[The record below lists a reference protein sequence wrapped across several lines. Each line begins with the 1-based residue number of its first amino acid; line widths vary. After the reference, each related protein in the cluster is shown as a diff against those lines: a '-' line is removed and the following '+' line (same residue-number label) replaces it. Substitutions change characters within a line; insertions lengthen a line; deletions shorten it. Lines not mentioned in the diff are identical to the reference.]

1 MAKMK
6 VDEALVRRDILAL
19 VPLAELDA
27 AVRTTVTLDV
37 VAYGSVA
44 RAFEEEMAEVLQKL
58 KPEGFDERLEK
69 FAAAVEKPATDE
81 QLTEEQLR
89 KIEELKADADFPAFR
104 EEYDK
109 VTADYVAARRRA
121 AETKEYD
128 VCEYPL
134 RDHLPAI
141 AAVLPVGGSQK
152 PPRDGEEAPR
162 DGEEVK
168 PIDNQQ
174 LFAWVAE
181 IAHKQ
186 NK

>member
-1 MAKMK
+1 M
-6 VDEALVRRDILAL
+6 L
-19 VPLAELDA
+19 
-27 AVRTTVTLDV
+27 
-37 VAYGSVA
+37 
-44 RAFEEEMAEVLQKL
+44 
-58 KPEGFDERLEK
+58 
-69 FAAAVEKPATDE
+69 
-81 QLTEEQLR
+81 
-89 KIEELKADADFPAFR
+89 FPIC
-104 EEYDK
+104 
-109 VTADYVAARRRA
+109 RRA